1 MPFSRYPSGSC
12 PCQVSL
18 PFELRHFPA
27 GSLSPLSRIE
37 FVSYRLVVL
46 LRLLPTPPHD
56 DAVAVEYGPE
66 NVCPVGTFTLL
77 FKCAY
82 ERTGRTLRGPI
93 NSRHGGRRAKLVA
106 VWKAEGEGQNYTA
119 NLTEEVS
126 VPSIDQIRAGGR
138 WGAFPTDNCLRWPYE
153 SVGTGRGPRANDR
166 TDPWSSQ
173 RPGKLGTTLPMRGCP
188 GASVDLQRE
197 KTPPCRTDSVVQP
210 QPGTGFRARKPGIER
225 AGQASP
231 GEERLDRARSES
243 R

>member
-82 ERTGRTLRGPI
+82 ERTRRTLRGPI
-93 NSRHGGRRAKLVA
+93 RSPHGSGSCTSLSRDIPDIPLSSRVIGVLLASCLCNRLQGVAKSSGCRKVPRSPSGFSSSTWIGWAL
-106 VWKAEGEGQNYTA
+106 A
-119 NLTEEVS
+119 N
-126 VPSIDQIRAGGR
+126 
-138 WGAFPTDNCLRWPYE
+138 
-153 SVGTGRGPRANDR
+153 
-166 TDPWSSQ
+166 
-173 RPGKLGTTLPMRGCP
+173 
-188 GASVDLQRE
+188 AS
-197 KTPPCRTDSVVQP
+197 
-210 QPGTGFRARKPGIER
+210 
-225 AGQASP
+225 
-231 GEERLDRARSES
+231 
-243 R
+243 

>member
-82 ERTGRTLRGPI
+82 ERTRRTLRGPI
-93 NSRHGGRRAKLVA
+93 RSPRGGGSYSSPTRDIPGVGGPSVVRSDRRAEAAPTLRRPVA
-106 VWKAEGEGQNYTA
+106 FPVWEDPPWSDQIAAPRRLPHSGF
-119 NLTEEVS
+119 S
-126 VPSIDQIRAGGR
+126 VPNGVLESKKIQVAG
-138 WGAFPTDNCLRWPYE
+138 A
-153 SVGTGRGPRANDR
+153 
-166 TDPWSSQ
+166 PW
-173 RPGKLGTTLPMRGCP
+173 RR
-188 GASVDLQRE
+188 
-197 KTPPCRTDSVVQP
+197 
-210 QPGTGFRARKPGIER
+210 IETF
-225 AGQASP
+225 G
-231 GEERLDRARSES
+231 
-243 R
+243 

>member
-82 ERTGRTLRGPI
+82 ERTGSGLRD
-93 NSRHGGRRAKLVA
+93 HGGSSHTGTQGFLCWSLLHDSSSCIDSTHPPSWRAFAPPAL
-106 VWKAEGEGQNYTA
+106 
-119 NLTEEVS
+119 
-126 VPSIDQIRAGGR
+126 
-138 WGAFPTDNCLRWPYE
+138 
-153 SVGTGRGPRANDR
+153 
-166 TDPWSSQ
+166 
-173 RPGKLGTTLPMRGCP
+173 PGFFTT
-188 GASVDLQRE
+188 
-197 KTPPCRTDSVVQP
+197 TPPLTSAGLLPDRPFADLLALRHLNFPPFHLQP
-210 QPGTGFRARKPGIER
+210 PQGLTRCLFHVTHQALVRVRFPFHSSFAISQQARCP
-225 AGQASP
+225 
-231 GEERLDRARSES
+231 L
-243 R
+243 

>member
-82 ERTGRTLRGPI
+82 ERTRSRLR
-93 NSRHGGRRAKLVA
+93 A
-106 VWKAEGEGQNYTA
+106 A
-119 NLTEEVS
+119 NL
-126 VPSIDQIRAGGR
+126 
-138 WGAFPTDNCLRWPYE
+138 F
-153 SVGTGRGPRANDR
+153 GPRRVLPHSADHRASSHIGDVPGRQRVGAAKATPSPAR
-166 TDPWSSQ
+166 TATVRGLPGLAKILDHCSSRAAG
-173 RPGKLGTTLPMRGCP
+173 RPAPRRYRLRFSSSNSTR
-188 GASVDLQRE
+188 SVR
-197 KTPPCRTDSVVQP
+197 PS
-210 QPGTGFRARKPGIER
+210 
-225 AGQASP
+225 
-231 GEERLDRARSES
+231 
-243 R
+243 

>member
-1 MPFSRYPSGSC
+1 MRSVHTSASTQLHFWLSASLPCLGVSSTFDSSSCFVIDSTHPPSWRAFAPPALPGFFTTTPPLTSAGLLPDRPFADLLALRNFPPFHLQPPQGLPFSRYPSGC

-82 ERTGRTLRGPI
+82 ERTGRTLRGP
-93 NSRHGGRRAKLVA
+93 NRFAARRPLPLFAH
-106 VWKAEGEGQNYTA
+106 WKIPGA
-119 NLTEEVS
+119 NVE
-126 VPSIDQIRAGGR
+126 
-138 WGAFPTDNCLRWPYE
+138 
-153 SVGTGRGPRANDR
+153 
-166 TDPWSSQ
+166 
-173 RPGKLGTTLPMRGCP
+173 LGTRKY
-188 GASVDLQRE
+188 AS
-197 KTPPCRTDSVVQP
+197 DSYHAHSS
-210 QPGTGFRARKPGIER
+210 FA
-225 AGQASP
+225 
-231 GEERLDRARSES
+231 
-243 R
+243 

>member
-82 ERTGRTLRGPI
+82 ERTRSRFHAAMGWDSQGRPLWSPV
-93 NSRHGGRRAKLVA
+93 K
-106 VWKAEGEGQNYTA
+106 
-119 NLTEEVS
+119 
-126 VPSIDQIRAGGR
+126 RAGAR
-138 WGAFPTDNCLRWPYE
+138 PAPTACLFRSDCTRTPSGARRCSTGTVRCAQKSAPPRWP
-153 SVGTGRGPRANDR
+153 VR
-166 TDPWSSQ
+166 TACSLPVRSQ
-173 RPGKLGTTLPMRGCP
+173 P
-188 GASVDLQRE
+188 
-197 KTPPCRTDSVVQP
+197 TP
-210 QPGTGFRARKPGIER
+210 
-225 AGQASP
+225 
-231 GEERLDRARSES
+231 
-243 R
+243 

>member
-82 ERTGRTLRGPI
+82 ERTG
-93 NSRHGGRRAKLVA
+93 
-106 VWKAEGEGQNYTA
+106 
-119 NLTEEVS
+119 
-126 VPSIDQIRAGGR
+126 IRALHGTARGGDVH
-138 WGAFPTDNCLRWPYE
+138 W
-153 SVGTGRGPRANDR
+153 SGRGAGCRQPHLHHAAGDSGGERDGCSGIDR
-166 TDPWSSQ
+166 
-173 RPGKLGTTLPMRGCP
+173 
-188 GASVDLQRE
+188 
-197 KTPPCRTDSVVQP
+197 DSGRSGRLFV
-210 QPGTGFRARKPGIER
+210 AEIAIE
-225 AGQASP
+225 S
-231 GEERLDRARSES
+231 LF
-243 R
+243 